1 MEVVLVVPVRIFEL
15 GERGLMLISAV
26 DYTKSS
32 TFKDIQGGFAVAYGD
47 KTGATGEFVSDAFGI
62 GGVTINN
69 LIMGLVNQTT
79 TGSGLMG
86 IGYDVNEHSV
96 TSGASTTPYK
106 SIVDTML
113 DQGLINT
120 KSYSLY
126 LDDQTASSGSVIFGG
141 ADTGKFMYV
150 RLYPFQKNLS

>member
-1 MEVVLVVPVRIFEL
+1 MEDVLVVPVCIVDFGVRS
-15 GERGLMLISAV
+15 LILTTTV
-26 DYTKSS
+26 DSTKSS
-32 TFKDIQGGFAVAYGD
+32 TFKDIQGGFQVAYGD
-47 KTGATGEFVSDAFGI
+47 NTGATGDFISDYFGI
-62 GGVTINN
+62 GGVTIKD
-69 LIMGLVNQTT
+69 LTMGLVNQTT

-86 IGYDVNEHSV
+86 IGYDINEHVV

-106 SIVDTML
+106 SIMDTML

-141 ADTGKFMYV
+141 ADTGKFM
-150 RLYPFQKNLS
+150 

>member
-1 MEVVLVVPVRIFEL
+1 MEDVLVVPVCIVDFGVRS
-15 GERGLMLISAV
+15 LILTTTV
-26 DYTKSS
+26 DSTKSS
-32 TFKDIQGGFAVAYGD
+32 TFKDIQGGFQVAYGD
-47 KTGATGEFVSDAFGI
+47 NTGATGDFISDYFGI
-62 GGVTINN
+62 GGATIKD

-86 IGYDVNEHSV
+86 IGYDINEHVV

-106 SIVDTML
+106 SIMDTML

-141 ADTGKFMYV
+141 ADTGKFM
-150 RLYPFQKNLS
+150 